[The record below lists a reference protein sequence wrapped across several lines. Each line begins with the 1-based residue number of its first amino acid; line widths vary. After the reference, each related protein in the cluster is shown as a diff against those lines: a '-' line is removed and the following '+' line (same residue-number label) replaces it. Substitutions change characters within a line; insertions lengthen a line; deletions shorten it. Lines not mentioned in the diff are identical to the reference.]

1 MCKQIVEKYSFYP
14 GDIKETRMISSRID
28 DNLIRSETLCRMKN
42 VTDVNA
48 LITIPCFQFNPHFLL
63 LKFVI
68 LCLSKK
74 QLKVTQK

>member
-1 MCKQIVEKYSFYP
+1 MCKQIVEKIIVFIPMKLEGKIQYFSLRF
-14 GDIKETRMISSRID
+14 G
-28 DNLIRSETLCRMKN
+28 DNLIRNETLCRIKN

-48 LITIPCFQFNPHFLL
+48 LTPCFQFNPHFFLV
-63 LKFVI
+63 KFVI